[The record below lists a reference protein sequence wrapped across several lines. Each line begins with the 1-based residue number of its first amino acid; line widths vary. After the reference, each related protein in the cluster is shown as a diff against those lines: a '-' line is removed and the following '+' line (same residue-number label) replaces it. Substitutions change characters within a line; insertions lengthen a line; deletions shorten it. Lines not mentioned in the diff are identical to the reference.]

1 MVCLEISNRISFL
14 MLQQQRG
21 SVKKEREDFSVH
33 RFRVSNRIYLYSD
46 AESFIN
52 ISLLLMLVFYFD
64 RVRCEH
70 VCMHTL
76 FKALTLGVQLKRKRK
91 RDHFLFNIV

>member
-1 MVCLEISNRISFL
+1 VVQLIKRERTFRCIDFGF
-14 MLQQQRG
+14 QR
-21 SVKKEREDFSVH
+21 EF
-33 RFRVSNRIYLYSD
+33 YLYSD

-76 FKALTLGVQLKRKRK
+76 FKALTLGVQLKRNAIV
-91 RDHFLFNIV
+91 HFLFNIV